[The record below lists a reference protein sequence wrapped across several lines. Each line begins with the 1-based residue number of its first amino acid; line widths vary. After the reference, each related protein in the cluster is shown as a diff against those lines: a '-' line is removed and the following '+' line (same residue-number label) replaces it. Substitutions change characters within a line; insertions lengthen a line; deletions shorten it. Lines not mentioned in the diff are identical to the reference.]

1 MQNAKCKHYVVCSTG
16 VNVATTFTPLS
27 RTQVLFAFCIF
38 NFAFLAAACGAKTP
52 PAIITPPPVDN
63 TRQLQTDLIAAT
75 KMPGVQRATWGI
87 AVQSLA
93 RSERLFDLNPQILMV
108 PASVAKL
115 VSVATAVDAVGWD
128 YRFTTTLRATGPI
141 EGGALH
147 GDLLVVGS
155 GDPAIGGRGGDD
167 FTAWI
172 DALKGAGIHRID
184 GRIVG
189 VDDSYEEPRP
199 GFAWSW
205 DDLGYSTGAIFGAL
219 NLAENRLTVTVAPGA
234 VAGAPTSLA
243 FNVDAQDLPITNR
256 SITGAP
262 GSMTLVWPEMRPG
275 ETMLTIAGSVPA
287 GGMPATLTVSAGNPT
302 AWFARMLRRRLIAS
316 GIEVAGPAVDGDD
329 VSITSPDAAAILHT
343 YRSHPLSEI
352 AQPLLKESINLYG
365 EAVQR
370 LNASGPPPRT
380 NDQALEGIKQRLVSW
395 GVSADA
401 FQLVDGSGLSRRDV
415 LAPEALL
422 TVLTRMYDPAGHS
435 PWMTALPIAGIDGT
449 LAARMKGTPGENT
462 IRAKTGTMSNVRS
475 LAGYATARSGEVL
488 AFVAI
493 VNNFEGTGAQA
504 NAALDA
510 IAVRLASFSR

>member
-1 MQNAKCKHYVVCSTG
+1 MQNAKCKHCGVCSTG
-16 VNVATTFTPLS
+16 VNVATTFTPLL
-27 RTQVLFAFCIF
+27 RTQVLFAFCILH
-38 NFAFLAAACGAKTP
+38 FAFLAACGTKTRP
-52 PAIITPPPVDN
+52 VIITPPPVDT
-63 TRQLQTDLIAAT
+63 TRQLQTDLVAAT

-87 AVQSLA
+87 AVHSLT
-93 RSERLFDLNPQILMV
+93 RNERLFDLNSQTLMV

-128 YRFTTTLRATGPI
+128 YRFTTTLRASGPI

-167 FTAWI
+167 FAAWI
-172 DALKGAGIHRID
+172 DALKAAGVHRID

-219 NLAENRLTVTVAPGA
+219 NLAENRLTITVAPGA
-234 VAGAPTSLA
+234 TTGSPTSLA
-243 FNVDAQDLPITNR
+243 FNVEAQDFPITNR
-256 SITGAP
+256 SVTGAP
-262 GSMTLVWPEMRPG
+262 GSVTLVWPELRPG
-275 ETMLTIAGSVPA
+275 ETMLTIAGSVAA
-287 GGMPATLTVSAGNPT
+287 GGTPATLSVSAGNPT
-302 AWFARMLRRRLIAS
+302 AWFARMLRRRLMTS
-316 GIEVAGPAVDGDD
+316 GIDVAGPAVDGDD
-329 VSITSPDAAAILHT
+329 VSIASPDVAAIFYT

-352 AQPLLKESINLYG
+352 ARPLLKESINLYG

-370 LNASGPPPRT
+370 LNGSGPLPRT
-380 NDQALEGIKQRLVSW
+380 NDQALDGIKQRLGAW
-395 GVSADA
+395 GIPADA

-422 TVLTRMYDPAGHS
+422 TVLIRMYDPAGNS

-449 LAARMKGTPGENT
+449 LAARMKGTPAENN

-475 LAGYATARSGEVL
+475 LAGYATTRDGEVL

-504 NAALDA
+504 NTALDS

>member
-1 MQNAKCKHYVVCSTG
+1 VRVH
-16 VNVATTFTPLS
+16 
-27 RTQVLFAFCIF
+27 RHILFAILLTAGC
-38 NFAFLAAACGAKTP
+38 AKAP
-52 PAIITPPPVDN
+52 PAVVISPSVDPVK
-63 TRQLQTDLIAAT
+63 QLQGDLAAAT

-93 RSERLFDLNPQILMV
+93 RNERLFDFNPQTLMV

-115 VSVATAVDAVGWD
+115 VSVATAADAVGWD
-128 YRFTTTLRATGPI
+128 YRFTTTLRASGPI
-141 EGGALH
+141 ESGALQ

-167 FTAWI
+167 LAAWI
-172 DALKGAGIHRID
+172 DALKTAGIHRID

-219 NLAENRLTVTVAPGA
+219 NLAENRLTVTINPGA
-234 VAGAPTSLA
+234 RAGASTSLA
-243 FNVDAQDLPITNR
+243 FNADAQDLPITNR
-256 SITGAP
+256 SVTGAP
-262 GSMTLVWPEMRPG
+262 DSTTLVWPEMRPG
-275 ETMLTIAGSVPA
+275 ETTLTIAGSVPV

-302 AWFARMLRRRLIAS
+302 AWFARVLRRRLIAS
-316 GIEVAGPAVDGDD
+316 GIEVAGPAVDADD
-329 VSITSPDAAAILHT
+329 VSVGSPDAASILYT

-370 LNASGPPPRT
+370 LNASGPLPHT
-380 NDQALEGIKQRLVSW
+380 NDQALDGIKQRLVSW
-395 GVSADA
+395 GIPADA
-401 FQLVDGSGLSRRDV
+401 FQLMDGSGLSRRDV
-415 LAPEALL
+415 IAPEALL
-422 TVLTRMYDPAGHS
+422 QVLVRMFDPSGTSA
-435 PWMTALPIAGIDGT
+435 WMTALPIAGVDGT
-449 LAARMKGTPGENT
+449 LAARMKGTPGENNV
-462 IRAKTGTMSNVRS
+462 RAKTGTMSNVRS
-475 LAGYATARSGEVL
+475 LAGYATTRGGEPI
-488 AFVAI
+488 AFAAI